1 MYTKQ
6 TYADWEAAQSDSERI
21 ALIRQVVA
29 GYKASDDFRKA
40 LQAKM
45 YYEAENEEVGKKVIL
60 SAKTATSTDAQGN
73 ETKTVGVKEIVGNRV
88 YSDFFARFVKQEAGF
103 LLGNGVTLD
112 KPETKKK
119 LGPGFDTTLYKIGRN
134 ALVQALCYGYWNH
147 DHIEMIEA
155 AKDALSGAVALLDEM
170 TSNPRVL
177 IQFWQIDDA
186 HKMYVRIMETDGV
199 TVYKENA
206 KTGELE
212 VIQPKRNYILESST
226 DGLGK
231 RITGGRNY
239 DGRLPV
245 VAMYGNDE
253 HKSELKNSLKSKIDL
268 YDRIFSDFGDNLDK
282 ANDVYWVLNNFGGSM
297 ADVLDML
304 QQIQKLKAVANI
316 SDGSGGGST
325 AEPHSF
331 EVPYQAR
338 QTALTLLERA
348 MYSDFMG
355 LDMKELTGGSLTNV
369 AIKTA
374 MTNLNLKAD
383 GLEFEAFS
391 FVQSILRLLGIETE
405 VIKFKRRDIVNDTEI
420 IDNIYT
426 MRADISHRKA
436 LTLNPYIDQDDID
449 DVIQE
454 MAEEEAVTKSHDK
467 GDNNF
472 AAHFAAGKTV
482 GKTDGEGD
490 AE

>member
-1 MYTKQ
+1 MFTKFTYT
-6 TYADWEAAQSDSERI
+6 DWEKARSDAEKINLIQQIVAAYKESKDFKN
-21 ALIRQVVA
+21 ALT
-29 GYKASDDFRKA
+29 
-40 LQAKM
+40 AKK
-45 YYEAENEEVGKKVIL
+45 YYEADNEEVGKKVIL
-60 SAKTATSTDAQGN
+60 SAKTATSTDANGN
-73 ETKTVGVKEIVGNRV
+73 EKRTVGVKEIVGNRV

-119 LGPGFDTTLYKIGRN
+119 LGAGFDTVMYKIGRN
-134 ALVQALCYGYWNH
+134 ALVQALCYGYWNR

-155 AKDALSGAVALLDEM
+155 AKDALSGAVGLVDEM
-170 TSNPRVL
+170 SSDLMVL
-177 IQFWQIDDA
+177 VQFWQIDND
-186 HKMYVRIMETDGV
+186 HRQFVRTFEPDGV
-199 TVYKENA
+199 TVYKQDEEGQLRIH
-206 KTGELE
+206 T
-212 VIQPKRNYILESST
+212 PKRSYIQQSET

-239 DGRLPV
+239 DRLPV

-253 HKSELKNSLKSKIDL
+253 HRSELKNSLKSKIDL

-304 QQIQKLKAVANI
+304 QQIQKLKAIANI

-436 LTLNPYIDQDDID
+436 LTLNPYIDQDDIEE
-449 DVIQE
+449 VIQE
-454 MAEEEAVTKSHDK
+454 MAEEEAVTKEHDK
-467 GDNNF
+467 GDT
-472 AAHFAAGKTV
+472 GT
-482 GKTDGEGD
+482 GTQTPQEGTESTFK
-490 AE
+490 AII